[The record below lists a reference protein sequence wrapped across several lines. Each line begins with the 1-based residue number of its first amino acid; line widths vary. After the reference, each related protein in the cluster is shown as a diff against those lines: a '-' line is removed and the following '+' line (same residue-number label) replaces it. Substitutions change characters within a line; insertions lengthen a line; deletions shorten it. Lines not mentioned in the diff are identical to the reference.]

1 MDGREWTTVDNSSE
15 NLFYQNNKNLAL
27 TVATRKPLPNLGGK
41 NTKNTSTTY
50 SSITDDLTISTA
62 NAWVNTDLVLTVPYK
77 GIWLIEGS
85 IEFGSNGFINQN
97 IGIGLAFTPAL
108 SSAINLQNINY
119 TTFFPTQRPI
129 HYVVNISQKTTVTLQ
144 VLTTDSA
151 VMQNR
156 YLSLTQL

>member
-1 MDGREWTTVDNSSE
+1 
-15 NLFYQNNKNLAL
+15 LAL

-41 NTKNTSTTY
+41 NTKNTPTTY
-50 SSITDDLTISTA
+50 SSADNYLTISTA

-77 GIWLIEGS
+77 GLWLIEGS
-85 IEFGSNGFINQN
+85 IEFNDGFGNQN

-119 TTFFPTQRPI
+119 TTFLPTQRPI

-144 VLTTDSA
+144 VLTTDSV